1 MQDPLARI
9 AQIFRISTCLQ
20 RPTFDFHCSIYLL
33 SFTFFAAFCVNRYE
47 NKTINKR
54 QIFTME
60 NETSNIEE
68 SVLNVTLED
77 NKVKKEQ
84 PKKGISVTRALV
96 MLGFDDWKDLEPG
109 MYEIVIDHLE
119 SLNSKIV

>member
-1 MQDPLARI
+1 
-9 AQIFRISTCLQ
+9 
-20 RPTFDFHCSIYLL
+20 
-33 SFTFFAAFCVNRYE
+33 
-47 NKTINKR
+47 
-54 QIFTME
+54 ME

-109 MYEIVIDHLE
+109 MYKIVIDDLE
-119 SLNSKIV
+119 IPEFRNYIMESV